1 MTNANL
7 ANLVEKCLSKI
18 LKEEKKEKYTSI
30 MYQPQKPEQFPYAQL
45 GYASTERNL

>member
-1 MTNANL
+1 MSNANL

-30 MYQPQKPEQFPYAQL
+30 MYQPQKPEQLKDYND
-45 GYASTERNL
+45 RKNK